1 MQNRQF
7 NLPTLGS
14 WLTIMPWH
22 KTWFGFVH
30 VCAESS
36 YHCTFSQGVTWL
48 VFVLEILIFWIR
60 EIIPPWQCVVS
71 SHRLYIWNT
80 RGFFFFFFPR
90 DQQCKLYF
98 CSLICFTSCMYL
110 VLFSP
115 KKGTRTKIMGYCLS
129 ASNLFLRPRT
139 QNSCVSSA
147 KCSTAA
153 QCLVYYHISGLLNRH
168 GEAFERNK
176 HQGRGSFML
185 NFGLGSCRT
194 ISKKKQDWCTVWG
207 FCRESYQST
216 AVSPDSLQLITDLL
230 IQPNHSCMENQR
242 RLGSV

>member
-1 MQNRQF
+1 MCVRS
-7 NLPTLGS
+7 LPTTVLPGCHSVGLCSGNTDFFESGKLNHQGS
-14 WLTIMPWH
+14 VLSQVT
-22 KTWFGFVH
+22 G
-30 VCAESS
+30 
-36 YHCTFSQGVTWL
+36 CTSGTQ
-48 VFVLEILIFWIR
+48 
-60 EIIPPWQCVVS
+60 S
-71 SHRLYIWNT
+71 
-80 RGFFFFFFPR
+80 FFFFFFGR
-90 DQQCKLYF
+90 VQQCKLYS
-98 CSLICFTSCMYL
+98 CSLICFTSCMYMYL

-115 KKGTRTKIMGYCLS
+115 KKGTRIEIMGYCLS
-129 ASNLFLRPRT
+129 ATNLLYLHPGT

-153 QCLVYYHISGLLNRH
+153 QCLVYYHTSGLVGRH
-168 GEAFERNK
+168 GKAFERNK

-185 NFGLGSCRT
+185 NFGLGSCRR
-194 ISKKKQDWCTVWG
+194 ISKKQDWCTVWG